1 MSKIL
6 SVFAIALAMFV
17 AAGTVSAQTLK
28 EKDAKARAQYKTSQ
42 QAYQNAVNG
51 YKNAQQDFKT
61 AKDKYQKSK
70 NVQDKT
76 VLEEKSK
83 KFLQNSVDA
92 MVKHLEA
99 LKNKVTNM
107 QGIDDADRASIIAEI
122 DADLNWLKDRQSKI
136 STATSSQIK
145 EEAKAVK
152 EYWKNIRLTVKKVTG
167 RLLAARINV
176 VIAKADSVSAQ
187 ISSKIAELKTA
198 GKDTSKLETWLADY
212 NSKIALA
219 KEKYESAKSKF
230 NAISGEPGADFV
242 AELKETDKLF
252 KEGHQFI
259 KEANKYVK
267 DAYSVLKQIVKEMRG
282 MGKTIPVE
290 PAPLPV
296 PDVQ

>member
-6 SVFAIALAMFV
+6 SVSALALAMFV
-17 AAGTVSAQTLK
+17 ATGVVSAQTLK
-28 EKDAKARAQYKTSQ
+28 EKDTKARAQYKTSQ

-61 AKDKYQKSK
+61 SKDKYQKSK

-92 MVKHLEA
+92 MIKHLEA

-107 QGIDDADRASIIAEI
+107 QGIDDTDRMSIISEI

-136 STATSSQIK
+136 STATPSQIK
-145 EEAKAVK
+145 EEAKSVK

-176 VIAKADSVSAQ
+176 VITKADSVSAQ
-187 ISSKIAELKTA
+187 ISVKITELKTA
-198 GKDTSKLETWLADY
+198 GKDTSKLEAWLSDY
-212 NSKIALA
+212 NSKVVLA
-219 KEKYESAKSKF
+219 KEKYESAKLKF
-230 NAISGEPGADFV
+230 NAINGEPGADFT
-242 AELKETDKLF
+242 AELKEADKLF

-267 DAYSVLKQIVKEMRG
+267 DAYTVLKQIIKEMRS